1 MIQTLVSIKEATQN
15 FLKVTRLVDEDGT
28 AVVLKNNVPRNL
40 VIDFSKVEKDMT
52 ASNEDTLEV
61 SKRLIEQ
68 GSIWGVRIQMQK
80 NNHRM

>member
-1 MIQTLVSIKEATQN
+1 MQTLVSIKEATQN

-68 GSIWGVRIQMQK
+68 GSIWGVLRIQMQK
-80 NNHRM
+80 NNQE

>member
-1 MIQTLVSIKEATQN
+1 MQTLVSIKEATQN

-40 VIDFSKVEKDMT
+40 VIDFSKVEKDMN

-68 GSIWGVRIQMQK
+68 GSIWGVLRIQMQK
-80 NNHRM
+80 NNQE

>member
-68 GSIWGVRIQMQK
+68 GSIWGGEDTNAK
-80 NNHRM
+80 E